1 MSKLKQVQ
9 HYAVAVRCVLKRCSL
24 GVPLKASIDKNANA
38 GKVPVHVKASCLG
51 EGLCFLM
58 CDPRQSQLGALELTH
73 YKLEM
78 IQQLLTWLGASPSK
92 GVGEE
97 VETSFICNWTFHSV
111 SLSLSLSLSQ
121 KRATEKQLAG
131 HRSST
136 ILTKRTEEPFWVW
149 RSSRERQ
156 MSSELRRMTQIDTS
170 KELAVQLQDEACKQI
185 LCM

>member
-73 YKLEM
+73 HKLEM
-78 IQQLLTWLGASPSK
+78 IQQLLTWLEPPHPRVQGRRQRLLLYAIGP
-92 GVGEE
+92 
-97 VETSFICNWTFHSV
+97 FIV
-111 SLSLSLSLSQ
+111 SLSLSQ

-156 MSSELRRMTQIDTS
+156 MSSELRRKTQIDTS
-170 KELAVQLQDEACKQI
+170 KELAVQLWDEACKQI

>member
-9 HYAVAVRCVLKRCSL
+9 HYSVAVRCVLKRCSL

-78 IQQLLTWLGASPSK
+78 IQQLLTWLGASSSPSK

-111 SLSLSLSLSQ
+111 SLSLS
-121 KRATEKQLAG
+121 EKSNRKAAG
-131 HRSST
+131 
-136 ILTKRTEEPFWVW
+136 RTQVKHY
-149 RSSRERQ
+149 SN
-156 MSSELRRMTQIDTS
+156 
-170 KELAVQLQDEACKQI
+170 KEN
-185 LCM
+185 